1 MRADGRSS
9 LFGLDDWIAGLGT
22 GQPVLLATVVALLL
36 GLRHATDPDH
46 LAAVTTLVAAE
57 RERRASLAARL
68 GLAWGA
74 GHATTLFLFGL
85 PIVVASRYLPE
96 GVRQFAEAA
105 VGVLIIILALRLLG
119 RWHRGAFHTHRHV
132 HGGEVHVH
140 LHAHHPSRAR
150 SIGTAVRSTRTAYSI
165 GLLHGTGGSA
175 GVGVLLLAGI
185 PDTRIAVAAL
195 LIFAIFTALSMAIC
209 SALFGL
215 VLSRPSAHRRFNR
228 LAPALA
234 ISSAAFGV
242 WYVAA
247 AFAVAPYPF

>member
-1 MRADGRSS
+1 

-22 GQPVLLATVVALLL
+22 GQPLFFATVVAVLL

-57 RERRASLAARL
+57 PERRASLAARL
-68 GLAWGA
+68 GLAWGG

-96 GVRQFAEAA
+96 PVQQFAEAA
-105 VGVLIIILALRLLG
+105 VGALIIILALRLLV
-119 RWHRGAFHTHRHV
+119 RWRRGAFHAHRHV
-132 HGGEVHVH
+132 HDGEVHVH
-140 LHAHHPSRAR
+140 VHAHGANRTPSIAA
-150 SIGTAVRSTRTAYSI
+150 TVRSARTAYSI

-175 GVGVLLLAGI
+175 GVGVLLLAAI
-185 PDTRIAVAAL
+185 PDTRVAVAAL
-195 LIFAIFTALSMAIC
+195 LVFAVFTALSMATC

-234 ISSAAFGV
+234 LSSAVFGA
-242 WYVAA
+242 WYIAA